1 MVSTQNSTDNEIIQE
16 KSDEEIQS
24 LSDRRNFSL
33 SSLTLKGW
41 IALFM
46 VLGVMAIVIRLLVRF
61 IRQFWPGFCQC
72 SLLEV
77 AKQIWRKSTKTTKPK
92 MDKDARPN
100 WDNCGEVIYDSRG
113 LPPSFVRVTCSEGE
127 SDDKSI
133 P

>member
-1 MVSTQNSTDNEIIQE
+1 MSTQNSTDNEIIQE
-16 KSDEEIQS
+16 KSDDEIRS
-24 LSDRRNFSL
+24 LTDRSNFSL
-33 SSLTLKGW
+33 SNLTLKGW

-46 VLGVMAIVIRLLVRF
+46 VLGAVFIIIRMVVRF

-77 AKQIWRKSTKTTKPK
+77 GRQIWRKSTKTTKPK
-92 MDKDARPN
+92 KSKDARPN

-113 LPPSFVRVTCSEGE
+113 LPPSFVRVTSSEGE